1 MVGGEQESW
10 VKGRAGERRQRV
22 RAPVKGCSWPMQ
34 FPTALIWHPH
44 KGKAGVFL
52 TALRVR
58 RRPVEDRASTKKRGG
73 SASGI
78 PLPGSKNFLAVNI
91 NGASAPFIL
100 PGLNGNFPHPC
111 PLKSTRT
118 ALCTWRCSGGFGES
132 TPASGG
138 ALIMLRLKTPS
149 LCSERQR
156 AIAGGWE
163 LPLFLLEGEYLLCEI
178 LPNQ

>member
-1 MVGGEQESW
+1 MVGGEREGR
-10 VKGRAGERRQRV
+10 VKGRAGERQFST
-22 RAPVKGCSWPMQ
+22 AP
-34 FPTALIWHPH
+34 IWHPH

-58 RRPVEDRASTKKRGG
+58 RRPVENRASAKKRGG

-91 NGASAPFIL
+91 NGAPTPFIL

-118 ALCTWRCSGGFGES
+118 ALRAWRCSGGCGES

-149 LCSERQR
+149 LCLEGQR

-163 LPLFLLEGEYLLCEI
+163 LPLIPLGMRIFTMRNLTESVRS
-178 LPNQ
+178 